1 MAPRETKNGN
11 IRSSS
16 LNRRTLILSGSAL
29 VFATQTA
36 LMLTGL
42 TENFDQGVLNWLHAA
57 GRAPLGGVTVDSLV
71 RDFTALGGWAI
82 LTWLMITSGLG
93 LLLAD
98 CGGIATTVAMKA
110 LFGRERPDVPHRI
123 SVRMLSYPSGHAL
136 MSAACY
142 LSLAYIARALTTH
155 ARLRTFWLATAITVG
170 MLVGMSRVYLGVHFP
185 SDVVAGWALGV
196 AWATIGLSDAAVL
209 QELVA
214 GRPAHPKSAEAAA
227 VQATAVDCT
236 GSAGSS

>member
-1 MAPRETKNGN
+1 
-11 IRSSS
+11 
-16 LNRRTLILSGSAL
+16 
-29 VFATQTA
+29 
-36 LMLTGL
+36 MLTGL

-93 LLLAD
+93 LLLAERRRTAARLLLVV